1 MIVSAVSVD
10 SGSAAQ
16 SKARSTQFDLDS
28 PGLACSV
35 LVCRSTQTIAGE
47 EACTSLTAK
56 AVDSTQVG
64 NSTFKSS
71 AAQAHRLEAVKR
83 RLDAI
88 GASKAAIDF
97 VTKAHR
103 SSTKSVYDS
112 HWRAWN
118 AWCLDNGIDPLS
130 PNEIQLANL
139 LAFLAT
145 VKSLSAAAL
154 RVRRAAIQTTLR
166 QLGSCTTED
175 SLVVSNVIRG
185 VALQNARSPR
195 RVPMWD
201 LRLVLDLLQSSQFE
215 PLHKAD
221 MLHLTQKTVFLVAL
235 ACGRRSREI
244 HSIAGRSSGV
254 AFTRQT
260 ALFCASYQSFSRRTR
275 RLTCLLPL

>member
-1 MIVSAVSVD
+1 MGKTMDRSVCDEVQQETSGLCVSSSGPGSLAGRCSGFLVERVGSVRVSAVSVD

-28 PGLACSV
+28 SGLACSV

-47 EACTSLTAK
+47 EACASDTAK

-130 PNEIQLANL
+130 PNEIQLANH
-139 LAFLAT
+139 LAFLAS

-166 QLGSCTTED
+166 QVGSCTED
-175 SLVVSNVIRG
+175 SVVVSNVFRG
-185 VALQNARSPR
+185 VALQTLAH
-195 RVPMWD
+195 RVEYQCGIYAWY
-201 LRLVLDLLQSSQFE
+201 STF
-215 PLHKAD
+215 A
-221 MLHLTQKTVFLVAL
+221 VFSV
-235 ACGRRSREI
+235 
-244 HSIAGRSSGV
+244 
-254 AFTRQT
+254 
-260 ALFCASYQSFSRRTR
+260 
-275 RLTCLLPL
+275 